1 MDTNQRFERK
11 KTEFFMDTPKK
22 NNIGKAFVKFVEII
36 ETLRGENGCP
46 WDKVQTHK
54 SVEKNFIE
62 EVYEVID
69 AIENEDFSQLKEELG
84 DVLLQVVFHSQMAK
98 EENKF
103 DIEDVINGVSQK
115 IVYRHPHVFGDVKVK
130 DVEGVLRNW
139 EALKKGEKKGKSV
152 LDGIPEKLPAL
163 IKAYRVGEKVAQ
175 EKLDW
180 DTSKGVLS
188 KLDEEIEELKNAEDK
203 DKEEE
208 LGDVL
213 FTLVNFAR
221 KEDIDPHRALN
232 KTIKKFIQRVKRA
245 EELARKL
252 YGKELEK
259 LDRQLVEKL
268 YEKAKII

>member
-1 MDTNQRFERK
+1 MDTFK
-11 KTEFFMDTPKK
+11 KDR
-22 NNIGKAFVKFVEII
+22 IAKAFVEFVEIV
-36 ETLRGENGCP
+36 ERLRGENGCP

-69 AIENEDFSQLKEELG
+69 AIECEEFSKLKEELG
-84 DVLLQVVFHSQMAK
+84 DVLLQVVFHAQMAK

-103 DIEDVINGVSQK
+103 DIEDVIDAISQK
-115 IVYRHPHVFGDVKVK
+115 IVYRHPHVFGNVKVTGVE
-130 DVEGVLRNW
+130 DVLKNW
-139 EALKKGEKKGKSV
+139 EALKKKERETKSV
-152 LDGIPEKLPAL
+152 LEGVPKHLPAL

-180 DTSKGVLS
+180 DTSEDVFS
-188 KLDEEIEELKNAEDK
+188 KLDEEIKELKCAEGK

-221 KEDIDPHRALN
+221 KENIDPHRALN

-259 LDRQLVEKL
+259 LDRQIVEKL
-268 YEKAKII
+268 YKKAKII